1 MKQLSTFTLVSFGA
15 LIVAASLA
23 HGAAVD
29 PDTATSEAAAAHAQ
43 QMEKLEAR
51 MQVMQKQVER
61 LRQTQDP
68 AQRRALLVEHLQTM
82 REQMADLR
90 ALGGP
95 AMHGQRGMGRGTGGG
110 TGMGNGTGNS
120 NMGSGMGRNMDG
132 AMGTPVPPETPVG
145 DAASKGP
152 GLRHRM
158 TEDRLDMMQMMMEQ
172 MMEQMQQAQ
181 PGPPPAAPKPA
192 AAGG

>member
-29 PDTATSEAAAAHAQ
+29 PDTATSEAAAVHAQ

-68 AQRRALLVEHLQTM
+68 TERRALLAEHLQTM

-95 AMHGQRGMGRGTGGG
+95 TMHGQHGMGQGT
-110 TGMGNGTGNS
+110 
-120 NMGSGMGRNMDG
+120 D
-132 AMGTPVPPETPVG
+132 
-145 DAASKGP
+145 
-152 GLRHRM
+152 LLYRM